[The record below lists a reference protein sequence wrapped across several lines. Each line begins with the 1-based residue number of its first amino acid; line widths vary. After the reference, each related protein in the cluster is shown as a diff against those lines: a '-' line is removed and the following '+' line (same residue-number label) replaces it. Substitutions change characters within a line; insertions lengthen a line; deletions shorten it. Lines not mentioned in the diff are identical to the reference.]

1 VVSGAKAGGADVR
14 SGPAEGDEK
23 HSVMIAIVRTVFYT
37 PGMNIDERIEKLTE
51 RHEALAQSVEML
63 SHTVETISESVD
75 NLNHILRE
83 NSERTDAKILALLTL
98 AGLHQ
103 KRLDGLEGLL

>member
-1 VVSGAKAGGADVR
+1 
-14 SGPAEGDEK
+14 
-23 HSVMIAIVRTVFYT
+23 
-37 PGMNIDERIEKLTE
+37 MNIDERIEKLTE
-51 RHEALAQSVEML
+51 RHEALAQSVEIL
-63 SHTVETISESVD
+63 NHTVETMKDSVETISASVETISASVD

-103 KRLDGLEGLL
+103 KRLDGLEGIA